1 MSKQF
6 NFDQLTN
13 RSGTHSLKW
22 DKYNDDVIPLWVAD
36 MDFEAAPVI
45 VKALQERIA
54 HGVYGY
60 TRPSEDWAQVVV
72 DYYQREHNWQIK
84 PEWLVWVPGVVASMN
99 IACLTLSPDHD
110 TVITPQVIYPHFHAA
125 PKNSGK
131 KSYYQP
137 MSLLQ
142 KRLSLDLDRL
152 NEAPTDD
159 AKVML
164 FCNPQNPGGCVYT
177 ADELAKIEAF
187 RAANDLIM
195 VSDEIH
201 ADLILDQDKQH
212 IPYGR
217 ISEDAQNNS
226 IVLGAASKT
235 YNVAGLACSWAIIA
249 NDKIRG
255 SFQKAM
261 HGIVSE
267 INPLGYEATITALEK
282 GGEWRAEAL
291 DYLRGNRD
299 YLAQEFASIDGMD
312 MLPLEAT
319 FLAWID
325 ISGLGLDDAP
335 AFFEAAGVGMSPGAG
350 FNDKNYMRLNFGCQR
365 AVLEEAMQR
374 IRKAVAAR

>member
-6 NFDQLTN
+6 DFDQPTN
-13 RSGTHSLKW
+13 RHATHSLKW
-22 DKYNDDVIPLWVAD
+22 GKYTDDIIPLWVAD
-36 MDFEAAPVI
+36 MDFKAAPTI
-45 VKALQERIA
+45 VDTLQERIA

-60 TRPSEDWAQVVV
+60 TKPSEDWARVVV
-72 DYYQREHNWQIK
+72 DYYQGQHNWHIK
-84 PEWLVWVPGVVASMN
+84 PEWVVWVPGVVASIN
-99 IACLTLSPDHD
+99 LACLALSPKHD
-110 TVITPQVIYPHFHAA
+110 TVLTPEIIYPHFHTA
-125 PKNSGK
+125 PINSHK
-131 KSYYQP
+131 KSFYQP
-137 MSLLQ
+137 MTYDQ
-142 KRLSLDLDRL
+142 KRLRVDLDLL

-159 AKVML
+159 AKIML

-187 RAANDLIM
+187 RQENNLIM
-195 VSDEIH
+195 ISDEIH

-217 ISEDAQNNS
+217 ISSAAENNS

-249 NDKIRG
+249 NDDIR
-255 SFQKAM
+255 STFKKAM

-282 GGEWRAEAL
+282 GAVWRAEL
-291 DYLRGNRD
+291 LSYLRGNRD
-299 YLAQEFASIDGMD
+299 YLAQEFASIEGIE

-325 ISGLGLDDAP
+325 ISGLDLADAP

-350 FNDKNYMRLNFGCQR
+350 FNDNSYMRLNFGCQR
-365 AVLEEAMQR
+365 AVLEQAMGR
-374 IRKAVAAR
+374 IRKAVEAR